1 MWHFPVNVLCASS
14 LLPSSGTEGSDY
26 LLSEAPLPP
35 PPFSGHARRAL
46 AGGTFILSFQS
57 GDFSFFFFSRGT
69 GSRFP
74 GAVVPRTREE
84 AERRKVCDP
93 EGRDPTGALI
103 GGMGVQLVVLT
114 EL

>member
-46 AGGTFILSFQS
+46 AGGTFILSFIS
-57 GDFSFFFFSRGT
+57 ERRFFFFFFFFHAEQDRD
-69 GSRFP
+69 FL
-74 GAVVPRTREE
+74 AQWYQEREKKLNDVKSATQK
-84 AERRKVCDP
+84 AETQR
-93 EGRDPTGALI
+93 
-103 GGMGVQLVVLT
+103 
-114 EL
+114 ELSLEEWVYS